1 MEFMLFFNIRTF
13 GFLCNLFNAGIIL
26 AVANFT
32 IKLKDN
38 VIKLREV
45 AIVSI
50 KEKQSSITSK
60 SSSDS
65 CLVVVA

>member
-1 MEFMLFFNIRTF
+1 MLFFNIKTF
-13 GFLCNLFNAGIIL
+13 GFLRNLFNAGIIL

-38 VIKLREV
+38 VTKLREV
-45 AIVSI
+45 AVVSI
-50 KEKQSSITSK
+50 KEKQKNITSK

>member
-1 MEFMLFFNIRTF
+1 M
-13 GFLCNLFNAGIIL
+13 

-38 VIKLREV
+38 VTKLREV
-45 AIVSI
+45 AVVSI
-50 KEKQSSITSK
+50 KEKQSNITSK